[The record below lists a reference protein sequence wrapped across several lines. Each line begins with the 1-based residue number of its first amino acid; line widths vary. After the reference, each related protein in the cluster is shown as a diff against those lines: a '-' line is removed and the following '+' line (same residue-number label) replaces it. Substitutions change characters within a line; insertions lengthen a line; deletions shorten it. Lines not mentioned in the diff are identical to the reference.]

1 MEMGTKMEEDISFR
15 HEDITVTRI
24 FYCLEKD
31 IKMKR
36 DTQRRKVKNV
46 ADI

>member
-1 MEMGTKMEEDISFR
+1 MNMDTKMEKDISFR
-15 HEDITVTRI
+15 HEDITITRI
-24 FYCLEKD
+24 FFCMEKN